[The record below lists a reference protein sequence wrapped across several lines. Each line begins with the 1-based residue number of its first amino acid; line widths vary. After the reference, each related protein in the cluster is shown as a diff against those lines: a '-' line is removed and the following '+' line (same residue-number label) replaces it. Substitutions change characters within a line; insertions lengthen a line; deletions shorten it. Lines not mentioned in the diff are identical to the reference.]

1 MKGLAENLNLR
12 RSFMAIC
19 FAAMVCAPAVAGEPA
34 LAIRAKGYITADG
47 KLVKNVTVLIE
58 DGKITKIGKRVHPPK
73 SAIVLDRKKSY
84 IGPGLIEIHSSLG
97 TMRRTAERANA
108 VEMNAD
114 AADLFNEFHRDFSRA
129 IEAGITTV
137 VLAPSSSHFIGGV
150 TSVVKTGGSDLDSR
164 VVTAGPLKLSLTSQA
179 FSQQRV
185 PTSLQGGL
193 AQLRGLIATAR
204 ANQSDESAFAK
215 WARGETVA
223 FVDVDDAAAVSI
235 LAAFSKEQSVKC
247 IALRGNESADR
258 LDAAKAL
265 GQPVILGV
273 YEFHDPFRYT
283 RVPALLENAGI
294 PVVLMSEPPR
304 YAPELLRVGAAI
316 AMTEGLS
323 RKGALDAMTTTPA
336 GILGLS
342 DRIGSIEVGKEA
354 DIVLY
359 DGDPLRLSSRVEEV
373 FICGE
378 RVYSRASGLERSEDR

>member
-1 MKGLAENLNLR
+1 
-12 RSFMAIC
+12 MAIC
-19 FAAMVCAPAVAGEPA
+19 LAAMICAPAVAEESA

-58 DGKITKIGKRVHPPK
+58 DGRITRIGKRVHPPK

-84 IGPGLIEIHSSLG
+84 VGPGLIEVHSSLG

-108 VEMNAD
+108 VEMRANAV
-114 AADLFNEFHRDFSRA
+114 DLLNEFHQDFSRA
-129 IEAGITTV
+129 LAAGITTV
-137 VLAPSSSHFIGGV
+137 VLAPSSSHLIGGV
-150 TSVVKTGGSDLDSR
+150 TTVVKTGGSDLDGR

-193 AQLRGLIATAR
+193 AQLRELIAAAR
-204 ANQSDESAFAK
+204 ANPSDESAFAQ

-235 LAAFSKEQSVKC
+235 LAAFSKEQSLKC

-258 LDAAKAL
+258 MDAVKSL

-273 YEFHDPFRYT
+273 YEFQDPLRYT
-283 RVPALLENAGI
+283 RVPALLEEAGI
-294 PVVLMSEPPR
+294 PVVLMSDPPR

-323 RKGALDAMTTTPA
+323 RKGALDAITTTPA

-342 DRIGSIEVGKEA
+342 ERVGSIEVGKEA
-354 DIVLY
+354 DIVVY

-373 FICGE
+373 FIRGE
-378 RVYSRASGLERSEDR
+378 RVYARAGEVDRSEDR